1 MGRMRSIKHLIPVTP
16 QTQPRDNNP
25 AIKYCFETAGCSKA
39 ETTSLSSKIQQND
52 KNMLPNMGDT
62 YASGGERGET
72 NDYLKA

>member
-1 MGRMRSIKHLIPVTP
+1 MRSINHSIPVTP

-39 ETTSLSSKIQQND
+39 GTTSLSSNLQQND
-52 KNMLPNMGDT
+52 KNMLSNMGKT
-62 YASGGERGET
+62 YAWGGDREET